1 MVAVVACLVGG
12 LVLLGAA
19 ALKAADGEG
28 ARAALAT
35 YGLHGETAARA
46 WAALVAV
53 EAALAV
59 GVGAG
64 VDGAAWAAAGLM
76 AAFAVVQSVAL
87 LSGRSGSPCAC
98 FGARGRLSSR
108 SVGRTALLAGG
119 YAVLPMLPRGHVS
132 TEGWLAIGLVAA
144 LLGLAALTVVVLALA
159 REVGALRMAVGPQGA
174 LEIPHEGPEIGAR
187 SALAGAFG
195 EALEDGRLGLAVFTS
210 EGCRLCRALHPAI
223 AAFGRDPF
231 VAVRTFDEVA
241 DAGAWAAADVPGSP
255 YAVALDADGTVLAK
269 GTFNTAAQLESV
281 LAAAERR
288 RGALS
293 G

>member
-19 ALKAADGEG
+19 ALKAADGAG
-28 ARAALAT
+28 TRAALAT
-35 YGLHGETAARA
+35 YGLEGETAARA
-46 WAALVAV
+46 FAAIVAV

-64 VDGAAWAAAGLM
+64 MDGAAWAAAGLM
-76 AAFAVVQSVAL
+76 AVFGVAQSVAL
-87 LSGRSGSPCAC
+87 LSGRAGSPCAC
-98 FGARGRLSSR
+98 FGARGRLTRGSI
-108 SVGRTALLAGG
+108 GRTALLAAGFS
-119 YAVLPMLPRGHVS
+119 VLPLLPREHVT

-144 LLGLAALTVVVLALA
+144 LLGLAALTVVVLGLA

-210 EGCRLCRALHPAI
+210 EGCRMCQALRPAI

-231 VAVRTFDEVA
+231 VALRTFDEVA
-241 DAGAWAAADVPGSP
+241 DADAWAAADVPGSP
-255 YAVALDADGTVLAK
+255 YAVALDGDGTVLAK